1 MRILW
6 AVVISLL
13 CVSTGH
19 AATVGL
25 SWDANTEPDL
35 AGYNLYRAFQPC
47 TAQGPLNKV
56 GTVGKV
62 TSTTDTVTVDGLYCY
77 ELTAFDTSNNE
88 SGRSNKA
95 EATVNV
101 NPPLAPKNLRV
112 TGVTP

>member
-1 MRILW
+1 MKWIAILIIVLT
-6 AVVISLL
+6 AGVAS
-13 CVSTGH
+13 
-19 AATVGL
+19 AATVTL
-25 SWDANTEPDL
+25 QWDANTESDL

-47 TAQGPLNKV
+47 TAQGPLNKI

-62 TSTTDTVTVDGLYCY
+62 TSTTDTVTVDGAYCY

-88 SGRSNKA
+88 SPRSNKA
-95 EATVNV
+95 EAAVNV

>member
-1 MRILW
+1 MKSLW
-6 AVVISLL
+6 VMVFVFMAGVAS
-13 CVSTGH
+13 
-19 AATVGL
+19 AATVNL
-25 SWDANTEPDL
+25 QWDANTETDL

-62 TSTTDTVTVDGLYCY
+62 TSTTDTVAVDGLYCY

-101 NPPLAPKNLRV
+101 NPPPAPKNLRV